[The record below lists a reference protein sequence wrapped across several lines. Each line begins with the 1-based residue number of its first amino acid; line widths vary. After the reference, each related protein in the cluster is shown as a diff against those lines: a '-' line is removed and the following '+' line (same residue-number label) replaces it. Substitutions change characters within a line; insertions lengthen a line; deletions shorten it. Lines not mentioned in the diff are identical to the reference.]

1 MNNSLS
7 KLKTYFNQAKITEHN
22 DGITAFSLATSSS
35 KAIEALREYQ
45 AQTSSLELKELCE
58 ETISN
63 LRLNE
68 SHIQEYRNSCSSGS
82 TIGDNLI
89 FIKINHTLYNALDS
103 FFAQIDQTK

>member
-1 MNNSLS
+1 MNNFLS

-35 KAIEALREYQ
+35 NAIDALREHQ
-45 AQTSSLELKELCE
+45 AQSSSLKMKKMCD
-58 ETISN
+58 ETIAV

-68 SHIQEYRNSCSSGS
+68 SHIKEYRNSCSPGS
-82 TIGDNLI
+82 TIGAYSI

-103 FFAQIDQTK
+103 FFTQLDQLK